1 MEPCN
6 GNEEDFCWNLLND
19 LKPETEKQLPVHQEF
34 LQDDICCEK
43 CNSKDIVV
51 FEGEHVCRSCNVI
64 QSRVIDD
71 GAEWRFYG
79 AEDNRSEDPTRCG
92 MPTNHLLPKSSLGS
106 MIGYQYRG
114 KDNRDIRSIRRFLLW
129 NSMPHWERTLYQNFE
144 LLQGAGISQGI
155 SAKIIEDSKI
165 LFKNASQMKISR
177 GDNKDGLVAACMY
190 YACLI
195 NKVPRST
202 KEIAKMFKLDP
213 NILTKGNARFQELL
227 KINVDCSGAD
237 DFISRFGSNLNMNWE
252 DIQKCKKLAKNIE
265 DLEIVSENAPTSVAA
280 GTIYFYCHHTEI
292 DYTKKQ
298 ISEICGVSEVTITK
312 CFKRLQKY
320 KDELLEDMEKTS

>member
-1 MEPCN
+1 METC
-6 GNEEDFCWNLLND
+6 NEEDFCWTLLD
-19 LKPETEKQLPVHQEF
+19 ELKPDDEKYSPVPTEF
-34 LQDDICCEK
+34 SRDDVCCEK
-43 CNSKDIVV
+43 CKSVDIVV
-51 FEGEHVCRSCNVI
+51 FDGEHVCRSCNII

-144 LLQGAGISQGI
+144 LLNGAGISQGI

-165 LFKNASQMKISR
+165 LFKEASQMKISR

-252 DIQKCKKLAKNIE
+252 DIQKCKGLAKKIE
-265 DLEIVSENAPTSVAA
+265 ELEIVSENAPTSVAA
-280 GTIYFYCHHTEI
+280 GTIYFYCHYYEI

-320 KDELLEDMEKTS
+320 KDDLLEDPKKEK